1 MCCQEILHVYTA
13 IGIFW
18 NNIQITSNKIV
29 IIPMVNENQNLQKI
43 KNGLPIYFV
52 EAINKVSKFI
62 QFSLGPVWV
71 Q

>member
-1 MCCQEILHVYTA
+1 MCCQEILHVYIA
-13 IGIFW
+13 VGIFW

-43 KNGLPIYFV
+43 KNGLPIYFI
-52 EAINKVSKFI
+52 EAVNKVNKFI
-62 QFSLGPVWV
+62 QFLLGPVWV